1 MIFSR
6 FLLLSDKTLR
16 ISLFSKQ
23 QRFAEA
29 VQSSKRVRDQ
39 NIFAVVVVVADVV
52 VAVLVVVVVADVVV
66 VVVADV
72 VVVAAV
78 IVVVLKFYRPIF
90 CDQKTPHFDRLV
102 MQLHKQC

>member
-29 VQSSKRVRDQ
+29 VQSSKRVRDH

-52 VAVLVVVVVADVVV
+52 VAV
-66 VVVADV
+66 V

-90 CDQKTPHFDRLV
+90 KDQKTPHFDRLV